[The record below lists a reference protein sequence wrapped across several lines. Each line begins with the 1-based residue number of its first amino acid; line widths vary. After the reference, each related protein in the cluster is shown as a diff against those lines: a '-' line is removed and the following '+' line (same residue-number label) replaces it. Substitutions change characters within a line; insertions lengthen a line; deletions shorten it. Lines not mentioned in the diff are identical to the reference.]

1 MNSSEPVFI
10 AIGASGSEGLG
21 DIVEL
26 LQALA
31 KPCPAVVMVVLH
43 RPSDRIS
50 HLQEVLAR
58 HCGMPVA
65 VAEEAQTLVAGIC
78 YIGEPDGHISLVDH
92 HVAHLV
98 PGADHRLRNR
108 TVDTLFNSL
117 AEHAATR
124 TIGVV
129 LSGAL
134 DDGSRGLAAIHEH
147 GGMTM
152 VLEPGDKDRGM
163 QRNAI
168 EYDGPIDLVGT
179 ARAIARRI
187 ESVLAA
193 GPREL
198 KSRRDVTGT

>member
-1 MNSSEPVFI
+1 MKGLEPAFV
-10 AIGASGSEGLG
+10 AIGASGSEGLD

-58 HCGMPVA
+58 RCGMPVA
-65 VAEEAQTLVAGIC
+65 VAEEAETLVAGTC

-92 HVAHLV
+92 HIAHLV
-98 PGADHRLRNR
+98 PGAGHRLRNR

-117 AEHAATR
+117 AEHAPTR
-124 TIGVV
+124 TIAVV

-134 DDGSRGLAAIHEH
+134 DDGSRGMAAIHAH
-147 GGMTM
+147 GGVTM
-152 VLEPGDKDRGM
+152 VLEPGAKDRGM

-179 ARAIARRI
+179 ARDIARGI
-187 ESVLAA
+187 ESILSLARA
-193 GPREL
+193 
-198 KSRRDVTGT
+198 S

>member
-1 MNSSEPVFI
+1 MKGAEPAFI
-10 AIGASGSEGLG
+10 AIGASGSEGLD

-58 HCGMPVA
+58 RCGMPVA
-65 VAEEAQTLVAGIC
+65 VAEEAETLVAGTC

-92 HVAHLV
+92 HIAHLV
-98 PGADHRLRNR
+98 PGAGHRLRNR

-117 AEHAATR
+117 AEHAPTR
-124 TIGVV
+124 TIAVV

-134 DDGSRGLAAIHEH
+134 DDGSRGMAAIHAR
-147 GGMTM
+147 GGVTM
-152 VLEPGDKDRGM
+152 VLEPGAKDRGM

-179 ARAIARRI
+179 ARDIARGI
-187 ESVLAA
+187 ESVLSLARA
-193 GPREL
+193 
-198 KSRRDVTGT
+198 S

>member
-1 MNSSEPVFI
+1 MKGLEPAFV
-10 AIGASGSEGLG
+10 AIGASGSEGL
-21 DIVEL
+21 DNIVEL

-58 HCGMPVA
+58 RCGMPVA
-65 VAEEAQTLVAGIC
+65 VAEEAETLVAGTC

-92 HVAHLV
+92 HIAHLV

-117 AEHAATR
+117 AEHAPTR
-124 TIGVV
+124 TIAVV

-134 DDGSRGLAAIHEH
+134 DDGSRGMAAIHAH
-147 GGMTM
+147 GGVTM
-152 VLEPGDKDRGM
+152 VLEPGAKDRGM

-179 ARAIARRI
+179 ARDIARGI
-187 ESVLAA
+187 ESILSLARA
-193 GPREL
+193 
-198 KSRRDVTGT
+198 S